1 MNERT
6 RSLRL
11 CTARFFQDSSVA
23 MEAFLSNL
31 SASPV
36 LREFTLTKQVNRN
49 TYTY

>member
-36 LREFTLTKQVNRN
+36 LREFTLTKQAKN